1 MKKKDEY
8 INKVKA
14 LFLSYFK
21 TNGYKKNNTFVSKNV
36 FFLNTNDKK
45 NSSSSLN
52 NINPLGLSNN
62 MNIIYKI
69 INKTVSDN
77 KESNN
82 KESDNKEI
90 SVNSFIDNLVDY
102 IFLLNEKI
110 EEIELNMLKNNVYK
124 NLKII
129 PNIISNLNNEN
140 EININKESSLKIS
153 ILRLDNIKQGK
164 YKITLHFTF
173 SKKVKKHYSIKDII
187 IKSNQENQIVKVNY
201 IFPIIGFDK
210 NFDEEEKEFK
220 NGTNL
225 FSFYIK
231 MIDIVKDETIFKS
244 KKQYFHEIFR
254 SFNFINNI
262 NEGMENI
269 YYKLDFKFGCNGEL
283 KIYFFFDFNLN
294 IQTKINI
301 LNNYLEYYN
310 ENIKTKNE
318 KENEINFILDNH
330 FHEISENVKTNLI
343 EYNKSEINYNNN
355 TCNCF

>member
-1 MKKKDEY
+1 MKKKEEY
-8 INKVKA
+8 VNKIKSF
-14 LFLSYFK
+14 FLSYFK
-21 TNGYKKNNTFVSKNV
+21 NNGYKKNNTFFSKNV
-36 FFLNTNDKK
+36 FFLKTNDKK
-45 NSSSSLN
+45 KSSLSLN

-62 MNIIYKI
+62 MNSIYKI
-69 INKTVSDN
+69 INKTISD
-77 KESNN
+77 N

-90 SVNSFIDNLVDY
+90 SVNSFIENLVNY
-102 IFLLNEKI
+102 IFLINENI
-110 EEIELNMLKNNVYK
+110 EQIELNMIKNNVYK

-140 EININKESSLKIS
+140 NLNKDSNLKIS
-153 ILRLDNIKQGK
+153 IIRLDNIKQGK
-164 YKITLHFTF
+164 YKISLHFTF
-173 SKKVKKHYSIKDII
+173 SKQEKKHYSIKDII
-187 IKSNQENQIVKVNY
+187 IKANQENQIVKENY
-201 IFPIIGFDK
+201 IFPIIIFDK
-210 NFDEEEKEFK
+210 NDDEKEKENEFK

-225 FSFYIK
+225 ISFYIK
-231 MIDIVKDETIFKS
+231 MIDLLTDETIFKS

-269 YYKLDFKFGCNGEL
+269 YYKLDFKFGSNEEF

-310 ENIKTKNE
+310 ENIKIKNE
-318 KENEINFILDNH
+318 KEDEINFILDNH
-330 FHEISENVKTNLI
+330 FPEISEKVKNNLI
-343 EYNKSEINYNNN
+343 EYNKSEINYNKY